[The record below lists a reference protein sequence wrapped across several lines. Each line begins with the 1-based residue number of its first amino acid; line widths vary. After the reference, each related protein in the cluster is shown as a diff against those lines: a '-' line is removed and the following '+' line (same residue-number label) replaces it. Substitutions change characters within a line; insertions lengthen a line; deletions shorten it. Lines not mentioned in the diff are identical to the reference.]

1 LASICRNGIAITP
14 TTEPPDYNR
23 VFAAMLEEVLGH
35 YGPVF
40 EVWFDGA
47 NGEGPN
53 GKRQVYDWPL
63 FISTVRRLQPEA
75 VIFSDAG
82 PDVRWVG
89 NERGEGGATSWAFI
103 DRARYVPGT
112 DLSKELTEGFRNAP
126 DWVPPE
132 CDVSI
137 RPGWFYRPT
146 EDARVKTGSDL
157 VSLYEGSVGRNC
169 LLLLNVPP
177 DPRGLIADV
186 DIQSIVGMRRALDE
200 RYRDNLVRAAADVAA
215 LTDGNLDTF
224 RAASEMTIS
233 LPRPVR
239 FDRVVLQEPIAQ
251 GQRIAR
257 ARIDAWVGGA
267 WTPVAEITTVGYKR
281 IVPVAPVTAERV
293 RVTVLD
299 SRATPLIAELG
310 LYLSERQAFSDRDQP
325 RFCLKPGRIDSS
337 PWAERA
343 AVRIE

>member
-1 LASICRNGIAITP
+1 
-14 TTEPPDYNR
+14 
-23 VFAAMLEEVLGH
+23 MLEEVLGH

-63 FISTVRRLQPEA
+63 FIGTVRRLQPDA

-89 NERGEGGATSWAFI
+89 NERGEGGITSWSLI
-103 DRARYVPGT
+103 NRARYVPGT
-112 DLSKELTEGFRNAP
+112 ELSKELTEGFRDAP

-137 RPGWFYRPT
+137 RPGWFYRSS
-146 EDARVKTGSDL
+146 EDARVKTASDL
-157 VSLYEGSVGRNC
+157 VTLYEGSVGRNC
-169 LLLLNVPP
+169 QLLLNVPP

-186 DIQSIVGMRRALDE
+186 DVQSIAGMRRLRDE
-200 RYRDNLVRAAADVAA
+200 RYRENLARDAADIGPLIDGSLETFQAGSE
-215 LTDGNLDTF
+215 LTL
-224 RAASEMTIS
+224 S
-233 LPRPVR
+233 LPRAVR

-251 GQRIAR
+251 GQRIAK
-257 ARIDAWVGGA
+257 ARIEAAIDGD
-267 WTPVAEITTVGYKR
+267 WTTLGELTTVGYKR
-281 IVPVAPVTAERV
+281 IVSVTPTTADRV

-299 SRATPLIAELG
+299 SRAPPLIAEVG
-310 LYLSERQAFSDRDQP
+310 LYDTR
-325 RFCLKPGRIDSS
+325 
-337 PWAERA
+337 
-343 AVRIE
+343 